1 MTEPVTPGG
10 QGGIAPHKI
19 VTMAG
24 NALTILKDSLEV
36 LQTSGLPADVQLRK
50 VFRENRKFGSRD
62 RHFITSALF
71 AYYRWCGWLEKVFPP
86 ETDMRLLLLG
96 AFAAQGDLPVT
107 WQLWCEELK
116 LEPEKVAAVFQLPRA
131 EDRLAALAGSDVICC
146 NEDMLSAWM
155 CEKLASGGRERYLP
169 ALRSRPPVWIRIQK
183 NTDQVLRELD
193 QNRVEWK
200 KDDRLPSAYCLNSHA
215 NVNLCLLECY
225 KRGCFEIQDFASQ
238 CIGYSSMAQTGE
250 QWWDACA
257 GGGGKTLLLAT
268 LLKEGGQ
275 VFASDIREKKLEEI
289 KIRAQRASYNN
300 IRYLKWNDAHKMQF
314 DGVLTDV
321 PCSSSG
327 RWRRNPE
334 MRLVCTEKWLEQLTQ
349 TQYEILDK
357 AAGAVKPG
365 GLLVYGTC
373 SVFDQENNGVTDRFL
388 DAHPEF
394 EPAPFTIGGTTQ
406 WRLQVFPED
415 ANCDGTFCARFR
427 RKA

>member
-1 MTEPVTPGG
+1 VTISFSAGAKAEICRILPNRECCALAQCFGVLLFCNSFSAEGIRIITESRELALILPKLFKKAFNLNFDTFPSMESPG
-10 QGGIAPHKI
+10 K
-19 VTMAG
+19 
-24 NALTILKDSLEV
+24 L
-36 LQTSGLPADVQLRK
+36 
-50 VFRENRKFGSRD
+50 VFQ
-62 RHFITSALF
+62 IT
-71 AYYRWCGWLEKVFPP
+71 
-86 ETDMRLLLLG
+86 D
-96 AFAAQGDLPVT
+96 
-107 WQLWCEELK
+107 
-116 LEPEKVAAVFQLPRA
+116 PEKIAAIFQLPRA
-131 EDRLAALAGSDVICC
+131 EDRLAALAESDIICC
-146 NEDMLSAWM
+146 NEDMLAGWM
-155 CEKLASGGRERYLP
+155 CQNLADGGRERYLP

-200 KDDRLPSAYCLNSHA
+200 KNDRLPDAYCLHSHA

-334 MRLVCTEKWLEQLTQ
+334 MRLVCSENWLEQLTQ

-357 AAGAVKPG
+357 AADAVKPG

-388 DAHPEF
+388 EAHPEF
-394 EPAPFTIGGTTQ
+394 EPAPFTLGGTTQ

>member
-1 MTEPVTPGG
+1 
-10 QGGIAPHKI
+10 
-19 VTMAG
+19 
-24 NALTILKDSLEV
+24 
-36 LQTSGLPADVQLRK
+36 
-50 VFRENRKFGSRD
+50 
-62 RHFITSALF
+62 
-71 AYYRWCGWLEKVFPP
+71 
-86 ETDMRLLLLG
+86 
-96 AFAAQGDLPVT
+96 
-107 WQLWCEELK
+107 
-116 LEPEKVAAVFQLPRA
+116 
-131 EDRLAALAGSDVICC
+131 
-146 NEDMLSAWM
+146 
-155 CEKLASGGRERYLP
+155 
-169 ALRSRPPVWIRIQK
+169 LRSRPPVWIRIQK

-200 KDDRLPSAYCLNSHA
+200 KNDRLPDAYCLHSHA

-349 TQYEILDK
+349 TQYEILDQ
-357 AAGAVKPG
+357 AAGSVKPG
-365 GLLVYGTC
+365 GHLVYGTC
-373 SVFDQENNGVTDRFL
+373 SVFDRENTGVTDRFL
-388 DAHPEF
+388 EAHPEF
-394 EPAPFTIGGTTQ
+394 EPAPFTIGGVTQ